1 MAKILDTILDYIV
14 NNHQEFIDNASDK
27 KETLLELDYS
37 DFNNFI
43 QSELNQSVFSTN
55 FQNIFKAVNKALLKR
70 TGKRFDVKVSNYPI
84 NDLLKDLDAD
94 DIGRFITTTVMVRNI
109 TQIQLTLTK
118 GVFECRTCGKYH
130 EIQAINENMA
140 SPSRCV
146 ECGGKSFKLV
156 QESSNY
162 ENYKYLKL
170 EEPIELRV
178 GGDTREFKGK
188 IKGYLASPQY
198 TIKAGDICELAG
210 EVTVNFDDKK
220 NTLTPYLDIWHI
232 KPLNSSYEE
241 IKLSNDDITMIHE
254 LSKDNIF
261 DKLVHSVA
269 PEVYG
274 YDEIKKGLVL
284 QMFEGDKNSTDRHT
298 IHILLIGDPGIGKSK
313 LIESIYEIS
322 PKSIKSNGAGTT
334 QAGLTASA
342 IKDEVL
348 GTGWS
353 MEAGAI
359 VLADGG
365 LLTID
370 EFDKLDNGAMKA
382 LNEPMEQ
389 LSCSVAKAGLV
400 QTMSTR
406 TSVLA
411 GANPKYSR
419 FNQYKTME
427 EQINIPLS
435 TISRFDLIYALSDTI
450 NYDSDLEK
458 ATKVL
463 TNDFLNNSED
473 ILDKDIVKKYI
484 NYAKNNINPKVSTE
498 AIEKMSQFYA
508 ETRALALEYEDM
520 GKPITLREL
529 GAIKRLAVA
538 HAKLH
543 LREVVIVEDT
553 EVAINIY
560 SKSLETLGL
569 NFNTVGAIQ
578 NVYSEQELKMIEFAE
593 NEIREVLNEGTLTL
607 DYVYDIKATMK
618 STFNVDMSVVNKM
631 YNLANDNVKGKNGD

>member
-1 MAKILDTILDYIV
+1 MIMAKIIDTIIGYIE
-14 NNHQEFIDNASDK
+14 NNHQDLINNASDK
-27 KETLLELDYS
+27 KETLIELDYS
-37 DFNNFI
+37 DSNNYI
-43 QSELNQSVFSTN
+43 QSNVFDTN
-55 FQNIFKAVNKALLKR
+55 FRNIFKAVKTQLSRKFN
-70 TGKRFDVKVSNYPI
+70 KRFEIKVKNYPI
-84 NDLLKDLDAD
+84 NDLLREIDAD
-94 DIGRFITTTVMVRNI
+94 DIGRFITTTAMVRNI

-118 GVFECRTCGKYH
+118 AVFVCRGCGKIH
-130 EIQAINENMA
+130 EVNIIDEKIGAPGKCID
-140 SPSRCV
+140 
-146 ECGGKSFKLV
+146 CGGKSYELI
-156 QESSNY
+156 QESSEY

-170 EEPIELRV
+170 EEPIELRIS
-178 GGDTREFKGK
+178 GDTREFKGK

-210 EVTVNFDDKK
+210 FVNVDFDEKK
-220 NTLTPYLDIWHI
+220 NTLSPFIDIWHI
-232 KPLNSSYEE
+232 KPLNSNYEE
-241 IKLSNDDITMIHE
+241 IKLSKEDVEKIHE
-254 LSKDNIF
+254 LSEDNIF
-261 DKLVHSVA
+261 DKLVNSVA

-274 YDEIKKGLVL
+274 YNEIKKGLVL
-284 QMFEGDKNSTDRHT
+284 QMFGGANENNDRHT
-298 IHILLIGDPGIGKSK
+298 IHVLLIGDPGIGKSK

-322 PKSIKSNGAGTT
+322 PKAIKANGAGTT

-342 IKDEVL
+342 IKDEIL

-370 EFDKLDNGAMKA
+370 EFDKLDHDAMKS

-400 QTMSTR
+400 QTMSAR

-419 FNQYKTME
+419 FNQFKTME

-435 TISRFDLIYALSDTI
+435 TISRFDLIYALTDDI
-450 NYDSDLEK
+450 NHDKDLDK
-458 ATKVL
+458 AKKVL
-463 TNDFLNNSED
+463 TNDFLNYSDD
-473 ILDKDIVKKYI
+473 ILDKELIKKYV
-484 NYAKNNINPKVSTE
+484 NYAKNNYNPSLSSE

-508 ETRALALEYEDM
+508 ETRALALDYDDM

-538 HAKLH
+538 YAKLH
-543 LREVVIVEDT
+543 LRDIVTVEDT
-553 EVAINIY
+553 EVAIDIY
-560 SKSLETLGL
+560 SKSLESLGL

-578 NVYSEQELKMIEFAE
+578 NVYSEQELKMIEYAE
-593 NEIREVLNEGTLTL
+593 NEIREVLAEGTLTL
-607 DYVYDIKATMK
+607 DYQDNIKSDME
-618 STFNVDMSVVNKM
+618 SLFDVDKSVVNKM
-631 YNLANDNVKGKNGD
+631 FNLANDNVKKTGG

>member
-1 MAKILDTILDYIV
+1 MAKILDLIIDYIMT
-14 NNHQEFIDNASDK
+14 NHQEFIDNASDN
-27 KETLLELDYS
+27 KETLLEIDYT
-37 DFNNFI
+37 DFNNFV
-43 QSELNQSVFSTN
+43 QSELNQTVFSTN
-55 FQNIFKAVNKALLKR
+55 FQNIFKAINTQLFKR
-70 TGKRFDVKVSNYPI
+70 TGKRFDVKVINYPI
-84 NDLLKDLDAD
+84 NDMLKDLDAD

-118 GVFECRTCGKYH
+118 AVFECRACGKYH
-130 EIQAINENMA
+130 EVKILNEKIVTPA
-140 SPSRCV
+140 RCV
-146 ECGGKSFKLV
+146 ECGNKSFKLV
-156 QESSNY
+156 QESSSY

-170 EEPIELRV
+170 EEPIELRI

-188 IKGYLASPQY
+188 IKGYLASPNY
-198 TIKAGDICELAG
+198 IIKAGDICELAG
-210 EVTVNFDDKK
+210 EVTVAFDEKK
-220 NTLTPYLDIWHI
+220 NTLKPFIDIWHI

-241 IKLSNDDITMIHE
+241 IKLSNKDISMIHE
-254 LSKDNIF
+254 LSQENIF
-261 DKLVHSVA
+261 DKLVNSVA
-269 PEVYG
+269 PSVYG

-284 QMFEGDKNSTDRHT
+284 QMFEGDKTSNDRHT

-370 EFDKLDNGAMKA
+370 EFDKLGAEAMKS

-400 QTMSTR
+400 QTMSAR

-435 TISRFDLIYALSDTI
+435 TISRFDLIYALSDNI

-458 ATKVL
+458 SYKVL
-463 TNDFLNNSED
+463 TNDFLNNSD
-473 ILDKDIVKKYI
+473 NILDKDIVKKYV
-484 NYAKNNINPKVSTE
+484 NYAKNYINPVLSDE
-498 AIEKMSQFYA
+498 AINKMSQFYA
-508 ETRALALEYEDM
+508 ETRALALDYEDM

-529 GAIKRLAVA
+529 GAIQRLAVA

-543 LREVVIVEDT
+543 LREVVTVEDT
-553 EVAINIY
+553 EMAIDIY

-578 NVYSEQELKMIEFAE
+578 NVYSEQELKMIEYAE
-593 NEIREVLNEGTLTL
+593 NEIREVLNNGSLTL
-607 DYVYDIKATMK
+607 DYMNDIKATMK
-618 STFNVDMSVVNKM
+618 AKFNVDTSLVNKM